1 MFILTD
7 CTKSFPND
15 IVCND
20 VKDLRNIVLGIT
32 DDDTI
37 ADAAYNA
44 VCNMTFGDSYMV
56 NPLFAIDCV
65 RATRS
70 PESWKKTSAGATKE
84 RRHPYEHP
92 TPVQLLGH
100 NYRPAGNP
108 K

>member
-65 RATRS
+65 RDHEVTGKLEENQRRRDQR
-70 PESWKKTSAGATKE
+70 KE
-84 RRHPYEHP
+84 TH
-92 TPVQLLGH
+92 T
-100 NYRPAGNP
+100 
-108 K
+108 

>member
-7 CTKSFPND
+7 CTRPTPQN

-20 VKDLRNIVLGIT
+20 VKDLRDIVLGIT

-56 NPLFAIDCV
+56 NPLFAIECV
-65 RATRS
+65 QDH
-70 PESWKKTSAGATKE
+70 EVAGKLEENQRRRDQRKE
-84 RRHPYEHP
+84 
-92 TPVQLLGH
+92 TPL
-100 NYRPAGNP
+100 
-108 K
+108 

>member
-7 CTKSFPND
+7 CTRPTPQD

-20 VKDLRNIVLGIT
+20 VKDLRDIVLGIT
-32 DDDTI
+32 DDDAI

-65 RATRS
+65 HDHEVQDKLAENQKTRNQRR
-70 PESWKKTSAGATKE
+70 KE
-84 RRHPYEHP
+84 
-92 TPVQLLGH
+92 TPL
-100 NYRPAGNP
+100 
-108 K
+108 

>member
-65 RATRS
+65 RDHEVQDKLAENQKTRNQRR
-70 PESWKKTSAGATKE
+70 KE
-84 RRHPYEHP
+84 
-92 TPVQLLGH
+92 TPL
-100 NYRPAGNP
+100 
-108 K
+108 

>member
-7 CTKSFPND
+7 CTRPTPQD

-20 VKDLRNIVLGIT
+20 VKDLRDIVLGIT

-37 ADAAYNA
+37 ADATYNA

-65 RATRS
+65 RDHEVARKL
-70 PESWKKTSAGATKE
+70 EENQRRRDQRKE
-84 RRHPYEHP
+84 
-92 TPVQLLGH
+92 TPL
-100 NYRPAGNP
+100 
-108 K
+108 

>member
-44 VCNMTFGDSYMV
+44 VCHMTFGDSYMV

-65 RATRS
+65 RDH
-70 PESWKKTSAGATKE
+70 EVAGKLEENQRRRDQRKE
-84 RRHPYEHP
+84 
-92 TPVQLLGH
+92 TPL
-100 NYRPAGNP
+100 
-108 K
+108 